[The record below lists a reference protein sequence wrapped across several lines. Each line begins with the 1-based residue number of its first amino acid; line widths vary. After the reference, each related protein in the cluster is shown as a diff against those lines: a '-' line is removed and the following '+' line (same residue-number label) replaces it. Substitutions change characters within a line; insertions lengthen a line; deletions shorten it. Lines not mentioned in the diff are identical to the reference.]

1 MDSGDRVGTLARRNS
16 RRNIPFGRPLPFP
29 PASRYLGARMPRL
42 QAPRGTEDLLP
53 ERIPLVDR
61 VFRACREVLERHGYQ
76 EIRTPLFE
84 DTNLF
89 VRSLGE
95 TTDIVEKEMFTVS
108 RGETSVT
115 FRPEGTASVVR
126 AYLEHNLDKIRPF
139 RKFYYAGPMFRY
151 ERPASGRQRQFD
163 QIGIEAIGSSSPLLD
178 AEVVLCAWRCFET
191 LGMRNITICVNT
203 LGDARDRDRMRTVL
217 RDYMAAHLPDRCED
231 CRRRYERNV
240 FRMLDCK
247 EPSCR
252 ASNAAAPRLLDHV
265 GEESRER
272 FGRTMSALDALGVSY
287 VVDHGIVR
295 GLDYYT
301 HLVFEVRCSDLG
313 ARDAVCGGGRYDGLV
328 EQLGG
333 PPLGAVGFAI
343 GVTPTVLALERQ
355 EHPWTRLSPPRT
367 PLFVAAV
374 GPEQRAP
381 AFLLVERLRRAGL
394 AADTDYE
401 DKSLKA
407 QFKAASKRGARL
419 VLVLGPEEV
428 QAGTVTVR
436 DLERSEDVV
445 LAVDD
450 GLPGRLAER
459 LRA

>member
-1 MDSGDRVGTLARRNS
+1 MA
-16 RRNIPFGRPLPFP
+16 
-29 PASRYLGARMPRL
+29 RL

-53 ERIPLVDR
+53 ERIPLYDR
-61 VFRACREVLERHGYQ
+61 VFGTCRETLERHGYA

-84 DTNLF
+84 DTGLF

-95 TTDIVEKEMFTVS
+95 ATDIVEKEMFTVT
-108 RGETSVT
+108 RGDTSLT

-126 AYLEHNLDKIRPF
+126 AYLEHNLDKVRPF
-139 RKFYYAGPMFRY
+139 QKFYYAGPMFRY

-178 AEVVLCAWRCFET
+178 AEVVLCAWRCFEAI
-191 LGMRNITICVNT
+191 GVRNVSIHVNT
-203 LGDARDRDRMRTVL
+203 LGDARDRDRMRAVL
-217 RDYMAAHLPDRCED
+217 RDFMAEHLPHRCAD
-231 CRRRYERNV
+231 CKRRFERNV

-247 EPSCR
+247 EPACQP
-252 ASNAAAPRLLDHV
+252 SNAAAPRLLDHV
-265 GEESRER
+265 REESRAR
-272 FGRTMSALDALGVSY
+272 FTRTLEALEALGVSCT
-287 VVDHGIVR
+287 VDHGIVR

-301 HLVFEVRCSDLG
+301 HLVFELRCSDLG

-333 PPLGAVGFAI
+333 PALGAVGFAI

-355 EHPWTRLSPPRT
+355 QHPWTRLEPPRT
-367 PLFVAAV
+367 PVFVAAV
-374 GPEQRAP
+374 GPEQRQD
-381 AFLLVERLRRAGL
+381 AFLLAERLRRAGL

-419 VLVLGPEEV
+419 VLVLGPDEV
-428 QAGTVTVR
+428 RTGTVTVR
-436 DLERSEDVV
+436 DLQRSEDVV

-450 GLPGRLAER
+450 ELPRSLAER
-459 LRA
+459 LGA